1 MSVPSTVADLS
12 ATAALN
18 SPSGSE
24 SIGTN
29 LDDYLRAHAAIIRQV
44 SDAKANSG
52 ANADITSLSG
62 ISGNLAFTGTGNRIT
77 GDFSNATIANRVMFQ
92 TSTVNSKTSL
102 NAVPNGTGVGSEVVL
117 FSNVD
122 PSNSSYAA
130 MTTDNTAM
138 TVIAGKIGTGT
149 YLPMTFYT
157 SGSERLR
164 IDTSGNVRL
173 GAVGARITGDFSNAT
188 IANRVMFQTSTV
200 NGVTSVGAIPNG
212 TSVVAVVKA
221 FGASDPTNAP
231 SISISQLG
239 ATESRLSAEANGSS
253 GYTPLTVYTGG
264 SESMRI
270 DTSGNVLVTNSGG
283 GLGYGI
289 GSGGGVNQAT
299 SKSTAVTLNK
309 PSGQISM
316 NNAALASG
324 ASVTFVVNNSFVTLT
339 DGVNVW
345 PVANGSYVVTVT
357 GIFSGQ
363 FQVRVTNIT
372 GGSLSEALPINFQ
385 IAKGATT

>member
-77 GDFSNATIANRVMFQ
+77 GDFSNATIANRV
-92 TSTVNSKTSL
+92 
-102 NAVPNGTGVGSEVVL
+102 
-117 FSNVD
+117 
-122 PSNSSYAA
+122 
-130 MTTDNTAM
+130 
-138 TVIAGKIGTGT
+138 I
-149 YLPMTFYT
+149 
-157 SGSERLR
+157 
-164 IDTSGNVRL
+164 
-173 GAVGARITGDFSNAT
+173 
-188 IANRVMFQTSTV
+188 FQTSTV
-200 NGVTSVGAIPNG
+200 NGLTSVGAIPNG

-253 GYTPLTVYTGG
+253 GYTPLTFYTGG
-264 SESMRI
+264 SERMRI

-283 GLGYGI
+283 GLGYGT
-289 GSGGGVNQAT
+289 GSGGTVTQAT

>member
-62 ISGNLAFTGTGNRIT
+62 LSGNLAFTGTGNRIT
-77 GDFSNATIANRVMFQ
+77 GDFSNATTANRVMFQ

-149 YLPMTFYT
+149 YLPLTFST

-164 IDTSGNVRL
+164 IDTSGNLLIATTGKLQFSTAGYSIRASSGL
-173 GAVGARITGDFSNAT
+173 EIDAADFTRIT
-188 IANRVMFQTSTV
+188 IA
-200 NGVTSVGAIPNG
+200 GVE
-212 TSVVAVVKA
+212 KFR
-221 FGASDPTNAP
+221 FGASG
-231 SISISQLG
+231 QLG
-239 ATESRLSAEANGSS
+239 IGGATYGTAGQILTSGGPSAAPTWSNAASGGISPSYFTTPSTISNNSVQSMAHGLGARPNHITINLLVTTANGGWSVGDLIS
-253 GYTPLTVYTGG
+253 GSGISVSGTADTVIQVGA
-264 SESMRI
+264 
-270 DTSGNVLVTNSGG
+270 DATNIIVGC
-283 GLGYGI
+283 GI
-289 GSGGGVNQAT
+289 GSL
-299 SKSTAVTLNK
+299 AVLNK
-309 PSGQISM
+309 
-316 NNAALASG
+316 
-324 ASVTFVVNNSFVTLT
+324 
-339 DGVNVW
+339 
-345 PVANGSYVVTVT
+345 
-357 GIFSGQ
+357 
-363 FQVRVTNIT
+363 IT
-372 GGSLSEALPINFQ
+372 GAVAASAVSNFKVYVGVSL
-385 IAKGATT
+385 